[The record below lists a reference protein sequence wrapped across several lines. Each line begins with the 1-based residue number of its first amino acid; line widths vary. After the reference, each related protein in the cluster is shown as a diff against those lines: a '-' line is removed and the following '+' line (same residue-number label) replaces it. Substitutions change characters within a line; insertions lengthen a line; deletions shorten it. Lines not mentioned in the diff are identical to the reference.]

1 MTRSTVPALLRRV
14 LLLGMLAVVPC
25 IAQAQPKEAA
35 PATRDANAAVLQQL
49 PFSDRADFADAQRGF
64 VAALPGGLIAGTG
77 PRPAWNLKAYDFLDK
92 DEAPPT
98 VNPSLWRQARLNNF
112 SGLFKITDRV
122 YQLRGLDIA
131 NMTIVE
137 GDSGLVVID
146 TLLTAETAHAGLEL
160 YYQHRP
166 RKPVVAII
174 YSHSHVDHF
183 GGAKG
188 VVSETDVQAGRVK
201 IYAPDGFMEH
211 AVAENIIAGNAM
223 SRRAQYMY
231 GPLLP
236 PGERGQVD
244 TGLGK
249 ALGRGTQ
256 TLLAPTDLIT
266 KTQDERR
273 IDGVDI
279 VFQLTPGT
287 EAPAE
292 MNLYF
297 PQFRV
302 LDMAENATH
311 TMHNLYTLR
320 GAEIRDGNAWAR
332 YLDEALALFGDK
344 TDVLIAQHH
353 WPVWDGAKITAYLA
367 KQRDLY
373 KFINDQSLRLLN
385 QGFTP
390 GEIAEQLK
398 LPASLAQEWALRGY
412 YGTLRH
418 NARAV
423 YQKYLGWYDS
433 NPADLDPLP
442 PDAAARKQVEYMGGA
457 AAVIARARDDFAK
470 GEYRWV
476 ASVMKEVVY
485 ADPANAEARAR
496 RRCARATRISGGGGA
511 VAQRVSRRRVGA
523 ARRRAPAAG
532 AAHADGGR
540 AQGGVAGTVLR
551 FPGRAA
557 QRQQGRGQAH
567 RAQLDLHRPRR
578 DACVESR
585 EFGADASPG
594 TGARAG
600 RRVAHVDTRNTRRDR
615 AQADDICRR
624 GDVGLAQDRRRCG
637 QAGRALRAARRFQPE
652 LRHRGAARAALI
664 EPRLVTDGGRAN

>member
-1 MTRSTVPALLRRV
+1 MTRPAVRVPLPLSLLLV
-14 LLLGMLAVVPC
+14 LLAPLLA
-25 IAQAQPKEAA
+25 AQAPSKEATT
-35 PATRDANAAVLQQL
+35 PTRDGNAAVLNEL
-49 PFSDRADFADAQRGF
+49 PFADRGDFADARRGF
-64 VAALPGGLIAGTG
+64 IAALPEGIIAGNG
-77 PRPAWNLKAYDFLDK
+77 PRPVWNMKAYDFLDK
-92 DEAPPT
+92 EEAPAT
-98 VNPSLWRQARLNNF
+98 VNPSLWRQARLDAIH
-112 SGLFKITDRV
+112 GLFRVADRV
-122 YQLRGLDIA
+122 YQLRGLDIS

-146 TLLTAETAHAGLEL
+146 TLLTAETARAALEL

-166 RKPVVAII
+166 RKPVVAVI

-183 GGAKG
+183 GGVKG
-188 VVSETDVQAGRVK
+188 VVDAADMQAGRVK
-201 IYAPDGFMEH
+201 IYAPDGFMAH

-249 ALGRGTQ
+249 ALSRGTQ
-256 TLLAPTDLIT
+256 TLLAPTDIIA
-266 KTQDERR
+266 KAEDERR

-287 EAPAE
+287 EAPSE

-332 YLDEALALFGDK
+332 YLDDALARFGDK
-344 TDVLIAQHH
+344 SDVLIAQHH
-353 WPVWDGAKITAYLA
+353 WPVWGGATLRAYLA
-367 KQRDLY
+367 RQRDLY

-385 QGFTP
+385 EGDTP

-398 LPASLAQEWALRGY
+398 LPKSLQQEWALRGY

-442 PDAAARKQVEYMGGA
+442 PVEAAKKQVEYMGGA
-457 AAVIARARDDFAK
+457 AAVMERARADFAK

-476 ASVMKEVVY
+476 ASVMKEVVF
-485 ADPANAEARAR
+485 AEPDNAEARALAADALEQLGYQQEAAPWR
-496 RRCARATRISGGGGA
+496 NEYL
-511 VAQRVSRRRVGA
+511 VGA
-523 ARRRAPAAG
+523 QELRQGLPKLAG
-532 AAHADGGR
+532 PTTLTADALKAVSTELFFDFLGVRLNAGR
-540 AQGGVAGTVLR
+540 AESKHIVLNWTFSDLGETHVLTLENSALTHR
-551 FPGRAA
+551 IGPASAA
-557 QRQQGRGQAH
+557 
-567 RAQLDLHRPRR
+567 
-578 DACVESR
+578 
-585 EFGADASPG
+585 ADASL
-594 TGARAG
+594 TLTRATLDA
-600 RRVAHVDTRNTRRDR
+600 V
-615 AQADDICRR
+615 
-624 GDVGLAQDRRRCG
+624 
-637 QAGRALRAARRFQPE
+637 ALRQLSFADAVTSGRIAITGDATKPAE
-652 LRHRGAARAALI
+652 LLSLLDAF
-664 EPRLVTDGGRAN
+664 EPRFAIVTPRESH

>member
-112 SGLFKITDRV
+112 SGLFKIADRV

-174 YSHSHVDHF
+174 YSHSHADHF

-256 TLLAPTDLIT
+256 TLLAPTDLIA

-353 WPVWDGAKITAYLA
+353 WPVWDRAKITAYLA

-485 ADPANAEARAR
+485 ADPANAEARALAADALEQLGYQVEAAPWR
-496 RRCARATRISGGGGA
+496 NEYL
-511 VAQRVSRRRVGA
+511 VGA
-523 ARRRAPAAG
+523 LELRDGVPKLPA
-532 AAHADGGR
+532 
-540 AQGGVAGTVLR
+540 
-551 FPGRAA
+551 
-557 QRQQGRGQAH
+557 
-567 RAQLDLHRPRR
+567 
-578 DACVESR
+578 SR
-585 EFGADASPG
+585 TLTADALKAVSLELFFDFLG
-594 TGARAG
+594 VRLNGSRAEG
-600 RRVAHVDTRNTRRDR
+600 KHIVLNWTFTDLGETHVLNLENSALTHRLGPAR
-615 AQADDICRR
+615 AQADASLTLTRATLDAIVLKQTTFADAATSGSLKID
-624 GDVGLAQDRRRCG
+624 GDAAKPAELFGLLDDFNPSFAIVTPR
-637 QAGRALRAARRFQPE
+637 
-652 LRHRGAARAALI
+652 
-664 EPRLVTDGGRAN
+664 EPH